1 MKIFRPVEAGRG
13 PDLIGGATIA
23 KQRTNT
29 MEAKLDI
36 KTKFAI
42 GSAVVAF
49 LAGWGLTIAGFIIP
63 PKGEVH
69 DSVLWILG
77 QALIYAAS
85 VFGVGMYISS
95 EMTKLRTENRNYIE
109 RALKEEKEAEQ
120 HED

>member
-1 MKIFRPVEAGRG
+1 
-13 PDLIGGATIA
+13 
-23 KQRTNT
+23 
-29 MEAKLDI
+29 MEKEKLDI

-42 GSAVVAF
+42 VSAVVAF
-49 LAGWGLTIAGFIIP
+49 LIGWGLTVAGFLIP

-77 QALIYAAS
+77 QALVYAAS

-95 EMTKLRTENRNYIE
+95 EMTKLRTENRNYID
-109 RALKEEKEAEQ
+109 RALEKEKEEVA

>member
-1 MKIFRPVEAGRG
+1 MS
-13 PDLIGGATIA
+13 
-23 KQRTNT
+23 
-29 MEAKLDI
+29 AKLDI

-49 LAGWGLTIAGFIIP
+49 LAGWGLTIAGFVIP

-85 VFGVGMYISS
+85 VFGVGMYLNS
-95 EMTKLRTENRNYIE
+95 EMTKLRAENRRFIKETIE
-109 RALKEEKEAEQ
+109 EEKENE
-120 HED
+120 EEP